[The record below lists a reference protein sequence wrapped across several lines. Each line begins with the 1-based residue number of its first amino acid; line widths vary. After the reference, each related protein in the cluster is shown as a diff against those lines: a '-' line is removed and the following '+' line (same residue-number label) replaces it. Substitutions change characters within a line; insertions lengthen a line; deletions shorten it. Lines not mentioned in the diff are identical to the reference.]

1 MGSSLGGYLAALYA
15 ARHPEVSRVVL
26 LAPAFGFARHWAER
40 MGATA
45 VEAWRATG
53 GIEVFHYGENR
64 QRRLSYALL
73 GDGLRYE
80 DYPDFR
86 QPALIFHGAQD
97 DVVPARYSAE
107 FAATH
112 PNARL
117 ETLESGHELLNVL
130 EYMAPK
136 VCEFLAGE

>member
-1 MGSSLGGYLAALYA
+1 
-15 ARHPEVSRVVL
+15 VVL

-40 MGATA
+40 MGAAA
-45 VEAWRATG
+45 VDAWRATG
-53 GIEVFHYGENR
+53 ALEVFHYGENR

-73 GDGLRYE
+73 DDGLKFE

-117 ETLESGHELLNVL
+117 ETLASGHQLLDVL

-136 VCEFLAGE
+136 VREFLLDG